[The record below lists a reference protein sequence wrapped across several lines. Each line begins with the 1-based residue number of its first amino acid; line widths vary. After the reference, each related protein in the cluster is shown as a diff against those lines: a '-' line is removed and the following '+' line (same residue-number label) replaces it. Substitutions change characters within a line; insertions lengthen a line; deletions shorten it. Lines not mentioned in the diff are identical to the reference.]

1 MEAELALRLE
11 RGKRKGNH
19 SISFFTIKLNLYL
32 KDKMKIRQTENEIQN
47 KRNYFVPEHGCFL
60 IRTFPIS

>member
-32 KDKMKIRQTENEIQN
+32 KENPTN
-47 KRNYFVPEHGCFL
+47 RKRNTKKKNYFVPEHGCFL